1 MHGGSLPSQVGP
13 GPMRF
18 FCALLLHGNG
28 GKGQRK
34 SCPDHAEA
42 LEEKTRSCTGCE
54 ASTQGKGLLPE

>member
-1 MHGGSLPSQVGP
+1 MRGGSLPSQVGP
-13 GPMRF
+13 GPVRF

-42 LEEKTRSCTGCE
+42 LEEKT
-54 ASTQGKGLLPE
+54 